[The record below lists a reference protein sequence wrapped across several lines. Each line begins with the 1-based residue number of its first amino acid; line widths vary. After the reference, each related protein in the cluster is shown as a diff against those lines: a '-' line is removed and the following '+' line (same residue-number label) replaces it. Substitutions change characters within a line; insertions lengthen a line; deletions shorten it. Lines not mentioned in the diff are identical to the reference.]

1 MIEVLTCADSSAGST
16 IQHLALFELA
26 LTATTRELS
35 SFWLMLPIP
44 TRLEIKLM
52 KVFDTLLRFA
62 EILPQLKT
70 GDLIENGPHANQYQ

>member
-44 TRLEIKLM
+44 TRLEVELM
-52 KVFDTLLRFA
+52 IVLIHFCVLR
-62 EILPQLKT
+62 KSCH
-70 GDLIENGPHANQYQ
+70 N